1 MLWRRRHAGC
11 HRLAGFCLL
20 LFRENAL
27 TDRVTRTHRQ
37 PCDPG
42 GDIAERDGI
51 ASHGTTGRL
60 PQASAT

>member
-27 TDRVTRTHRQ
+27 TGRVTRTHRQ
-37 PCDPG
+37 PCDP
-42 GDIAERDGI
+42 AGI
-51 ASHGTTGRL
+51 SPSVTAPTVTLGAAQS
-60 PQASAT
+60 